1 MESAHACVYVGGMKL
16 LVAITCSMVLLAACG
31 SDSDNTAPDSTPST
45 ASTSTASP
53 QSTTTLAA
61 PTTTVAPITVA
72 TVAPTA
78 VETTP
83 AATAPPE
90 TEATAP
96 QTTGA
101 TVPDTASDTSAVSTD
116 APTTSQS
123 AAGQYTEVP
132 PPSVPSVSAEVF
144 ADNSH
149 PDGVYY
155 ATVTEGGDPPPPTG
169 EVVFELVQ
177 LFRGDKCT
185 EHFGADDEDACV
197 NDYGVDTDP
206 TATLAVP
213 LKDQYITVA
222 DAATQKSLQIT
233 GAELYSLIHGD
244 DPSAGAPDG
253 YTYVGFGY
261 FLTLN
266 GGKVTRLEQW
276 WTP

>member
-1 MESAHACVYVGGMKL
+1 MLAGMKL
-16 LVAITCSMVLLAACG
+16 LVAITCSVALLAACS
-31 SDSDNTAPDSTPST
+31 SDSDSTAANTTPST

-53 QSTTTLAA
+53 QSTTTTAA
-61 PTTTVAPITVA
+61 PPTTAAPVTVA
-72 TVAPTA
+72 TVAVT

-83 AATAPPE
+83 AATEPEE
-90 TEATAP
+90 TEPTEPAT
-96 QTTGA
+96 TDA
-101 TVPDTASDTSAVSTD
+101 TEPDTAASTSVAATD
-116 APTTSQS
+116 APTTS
-123 AAGQYTEVP
+123 APAGQYSEVP
-132 PPSVPSVSAEVF
+132 PPNVPSVSAEVL
-144 ADNSH
+144 ADNTH

-155 ATVTEGGDPPPPTG
+155 ATVTEGGDPPPATG
-169 EVVFELVQ
+169 EIVFELVQ
-177 LFRGDKCT
+177 LFRGEKCT

-206 TATLAVP
+206 TSTLAVP

-244 DPSAGAPDG
+244 EPSAGAPDG

-261 FLTLN
+261 FLTIS